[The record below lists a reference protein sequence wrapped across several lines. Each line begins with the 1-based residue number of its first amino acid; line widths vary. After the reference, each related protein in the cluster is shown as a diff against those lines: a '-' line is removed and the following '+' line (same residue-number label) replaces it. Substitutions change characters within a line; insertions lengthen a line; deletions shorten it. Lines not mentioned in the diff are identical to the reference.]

1 VLNLVSH
8 IEEEHGLRKIFGPK
22 RDEVTW
28 ELRELHNEE
37 LYDLYS
43 LPNIW
48 VINSR
53 RMEWVGNIALGGGGG
68 GYKVLGGKPGGK
80 RPLLRHRHSGEDNI
94 KMDLQEVGWGGAW
107 TVLIWLGMQTGGGL
121 L

>member
-1 VLNLVSH
+1 MLNLVSH
-8 IEEEHGLRKIFGPK
+8 IEEEHGLRMSENRVLRKIFGPE
-22 RDEVTW
+22 RDKVTW

-53 RMEWVGNIALGGGGG
+53 RME
-68 GYKVLGGKPGGK
+68 
-80 RPLLRHRHSGEDNI
+80 
-94 KMDLQEVGWGGAW
+94 
-107 TVLIWLGMQTGGGL
+107 
-121 L
+121 